1 MTPQLRFSDN
11 LVSPLRQNMAE
22 LSKRSFMLQIESSD
36 LSTSNN
42 IANLNATLIQT
53 SCEEQE
59 YAVLIFKSQL
69 SISAKLSRWRINLSR
84 EVISYVRT
92 MSSYNL
98 LREHD
103 FGKSPF
109 LSKVLFALHW
119 MKTSIEFYP
128 REVIF
133 SKYQL
138 V

>member
-59 YAVLIFKSQL
+59 YTVLIFKSQS

-84 EVISYVRT
+84 ELISYVRT
-92 MSSYNL
+92 MSS
-98 LREHD
+98 
-103 FGKSPF
+103 
-109 LSKVLFALHW
+109 
-119 MKTSIEFYP
+119 
-128 REVIF
+128 
-133 SKYQL
+133 
-138 V
+138 